1 MTITFA
7 CPKCGRQIRVKDE
20 AAGKNGKCNGCNS
33 VLTVPREQQGSMI
46 ARGPDEVLAP
56 ARAAPPPLPARPE
69 QPHPPA
75 LYVQQPQELQ
85 QQQPQI
91 QYVPVPVPYHAAP
104 PAPAPNIIVNVS
116 QHATAHATAIAIA
129 NSRPAYTNGLATA
142 AVVLALLALLF
153 SWIPFLGMLAIP
165 AAGLAIILAGLA
177 FLLAL
182 FNRGAGLIKAIAGG
196 ALGLLAIIVAI
207 ASTGAAAKSIVD
219 EANKSE
225 AARALR
231 PGQAPQQQHVV
242 AKPVAVIPITPKPV
256 ASAVVPVADSEAKPE
271 PVAPVDPNVAARK
284 RFSGALANGR
294 QLAKARIYPSARKQ
308 FRRII
313 DGAPGTEIAAEAQQ
327 ELDAIAKE

>member
-33 VLTVPREQQGSMI
+33 VLTVPREQKGSMI
-46 ARGPDEVLAP
+46 AREPDEVVAP
-56 ARAAPPPLPARPE
+56 QRAAPPMTVRPE
-69 QPHPPA
+69 QPRPPA
-75 LYVQQPQELQ
+75 LYAQQPQELQ

-104 PAPAPNIIVNVS
+104 AAPAPNIIVNVA
-116 QHATAHATAIAIA
+116 QHATAHATAVAIA
-129 NSRPAYTNGLATA
+129 NARPAYTNGLATA

-182 FNRGAGLIKAIAGG
+182 FNRGAGLIRAIAGG

-225 AARALR
+225 AARTLR

-242 AKPVAVIPITPKPV
+242 AKPVAALPITPKPV
-256 ASAVVPVADSEAKPE
+256 ASTVVPIADPEVKPE

-284 RFSGALANGR
+284 KFSSALANGR
-294 QLAKARIYPSARKQ
+294 QLVKARIYSGARKQ
-308 FRRII
+308 FQRII

-327 ELDAIAKE
+327 ALDAIAKE